1 MGSRVA
7 GSSTSRSRREE
18 KTRSTRPLT
27 WRATVVKT
35 KTHWIYRQN
44 HWVLEFGHQ
53 RRRVRS
59 KVARCD
65 RRPPKKWTETAKRR
79 DEESGPTKEGA
90 KSYRSS
96 SDGRTSWSARRDG
109 PSGYLHV
116 AALRQLRAQAGMEEG
131 HGPGPAGACPKRFHM
146 GAGTG
151 YPTCSTLSHW
161 RVPGSCELSRA
172 SLSVCSEA
180 LQVLPDISRYGV
192 RENWGYPSCV
202 RCRMDGRTDGR
213 RARAPSLRLAA
224 TVPHPSRRST
234 RGVRRAGGT
243 AVRTWQPPVEEEPAT
258 DGAGPLQ
265 SSEGGW
271 MDGWMVNDR
280 GT

>member
-146 GAGTG
+146 GAGTAFERIG
-151 YPTCSTLSHW
+151 DTLA
-161 RVPGSCELSRA
+161 V
-172 SLSVCSEA
+172 
-180 LQVLPDISRYGV
+180 YGAGWT
-192 RENWGYPSCV
+192 E
-202 RCRMDGRTDGR
+202 GRTDDGPEPLPSDWPPQCR
-213 RARAPSLRLAA
+213 IPVVGAHAASDVRVAPRFEPGSLRWRKNPPP
-224 TVPHPSRRST
+224 TERGHFRVPR
-234 RGVRRAGGT
+234 
-243 AVRTWQPPVEEEPAT
+243 E
-258 DGAGPLQ
+258 D
-265 SSEGGW
+265 GW
-271 MDGWMVNDR
+271 MDGWSMTEARDR
-280 GT
+280 GFSYRPDKACPLSFQ